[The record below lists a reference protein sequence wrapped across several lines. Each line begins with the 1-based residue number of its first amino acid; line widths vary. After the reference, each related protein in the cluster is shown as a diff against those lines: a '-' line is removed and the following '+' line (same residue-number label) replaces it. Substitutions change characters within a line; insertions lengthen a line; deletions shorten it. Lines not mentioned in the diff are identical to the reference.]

1 MRFSK
6 MTQLQYALENKI
18 TKEMKIVAR
27 NENID
32 VNLLRE
38 KIAKGMVVIPANVN
52 HRNLNPIGIGSG
64 LKVKV
69 NANIGTSPVNSDL
82 RIELE
87 KLKIAIDAGSDTM
100 MDLSTSS
107 DADKIRKKIIEKCKV
122 PLGAVPLYQTAIEAG
137 KIKKIT
143 KDLYLKVFEKQAR
156 EGIDFAT
163 VHAGVTRKAFPLIE
177 KRVMKCVS
185 RGGSFLLEWMRS
197 HNKENFLYEYFD
209 EIIEIAK
216 KYDVTLSLGDG
227 LRPGCIADATDKAQI
242 QELKTLGKLSE
253 RAKKEGVQVMIE
265 GPGHIPLN
273 EIEKNVELEKK
284 YCNNSPFYILGPLPT
299 DIATGYDHI
308 ACAIGGA
315 LACWK
320 GADFICYVTP
330 KEHIGLPNVDEVR
343 EGVIVTKIAAHIAD
357 LARGNK
363 EAISRDYKMAKARE
377 KINWDKMLKYAID
390 PEKFVRLRNQECLK
404 NPELKKEKYCS
415 MCGPFCVF
423 KVYKNRK
430 KK

>member
-1 MRFSK
+1 

-18 TKEMKIVAR
+18 TKEMKIVAKK
-27 NENID
+27 ENID

-38 KIAKGMVVIPANVN
+38 KIAKGLVVIPANIN
-52 HRNLNPIGIGSG
+52 HQNLNPIGIGSDM
-64 LKVKV
+64 KVKV
-69 NANIGTSPVNSDL
+69 NANIGTSSMKSDL
-82 RIELE
+82 RTELK
-87 KLKIAIDAGSDTM
+87 KLKVAIDAGADTM

-107 DADKIRKKIIEKCKV
+107 DVDKIRKKIIEKCNV
-122 PLGAVPLYQTAIEAG
+122 PLGTVPLYQAAIEAG
-137 KIKKIT
+137 EIKKIT
-143 KDLYLKVFEKQAR
+143 KDLYLEVFEKQAR
-156 EGIDFAT
+156 DGIDFAT
-163 VHAGVTRKAFPLIE
+163 VHAGVTRKSFPLIE

-185 RGGSFLLEWMRS
+185 RGGSFLLEWMS
-197 HNKENFLYEYFD
+197 YHNKENFLYEYFD

-227 LRPGCIADATDKAQI
+227 LRPGCLADATDKAQI

-253 RAKKEGVQVMIE
+253 RVKKEGVQVMIE

-363 EAISRDYKMAKARE
+363 EAVSRDYKMAKARE

-390 PEKFVRLRNQECLK
+390 PEKFIKLRNQECLK